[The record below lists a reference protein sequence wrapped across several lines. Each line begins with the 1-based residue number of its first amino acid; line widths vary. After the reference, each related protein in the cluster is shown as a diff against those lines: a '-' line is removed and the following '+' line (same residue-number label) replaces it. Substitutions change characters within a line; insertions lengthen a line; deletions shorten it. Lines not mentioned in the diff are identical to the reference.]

1 MGERQQGAFAAG
13 KHGLACDMEDSPVNE
28 VDLGPLGN
36 DQPIGNTLHFVL
48 PQRDVRAFIYDHDGD
63 GELSD
68 GDTLVDLTTAGGGF
82 SNIST
87 SGFLLTLDGAAGG
100 DEFNFTLDQGDLSL

>member
-1 MGERQQGAFAAG
+1 LGEREQGAFAAG

-63 GELSD
+63 C
-68 GDTLVDLTTAGGGF
+68 
-82 SNIST
+82 
-87 SGFLLTLDGAAGG
+87 
-100 DEFNFTLDQGDLSL
+100 LSLALDCVATRLHLRTRHGRQPACLRF